1 VCEVCEGRSGL
12 LKTRAAVLRQQPGNW
27 EVLEVDL
34 DEPKQ
39 GEVLVRIAHS
49 GLCHSD
55 DHAAKGDVPVPLP
68 KNGGHEGSGVVEAI
82 GPGVESLAV
91 GDHIV
96 TSFVA
101 SCGKCR
107 WCASGMQNLC
117 DAGALFATG
126 AMPDGTF
133 RMYFEGQAVCGG
145 GASGT
150 FTELNVFSERCCI
163 KIHDDIPLDAA
174 CLVGCGVPTGFGSAV
189 HSAQVEP
196 GDVVI
201 VMGVGGVGAN
211 ALQGAQAAGA
221 SRIIAVDL
229 VASKRE
235 KALELGATDFTTSMD
250 KAADL
255 AQSLTNG
262 QGADSV
268 IITVG
273 LLQGEWVGQ
282 ALAAIRKGGIVAVT
296 AVGPKSLSSIPVN
309 LFELAMFQKRIQG
322 VLYGAGS
329 PRREV
334 QRLLDMYVAGRL
346 KLDELITA
354 RYSLSQ
360 INDGFQ
366 DMLEGKNIR
375 GVIDF

>member
-1 VCEVCEGRSGL
+1 
-12 LKTRAAVLRQQPGNW
+12 
-27 EVLEVDL
+27 
-34 DEPKQ
+34 
-39 GEVLVRIAHS
+39 
-49 GLCHSD
+49 
-55 DHAAKGDVPVPLP
+55 
-68 KNGGHEGSGVVEAI
+68 
-82 GPGVESLAV
+82 
-91 GDHIV
+91 
-96 TSFVA
+96 
-101 SCGKCR
+101 
-107 WCASGMQNLC
+107 
-117 DAGALFATG
+117 
-126 AMPDGTF
+126 
-133 RMYFEGQAVCGG
+133 
-145 GASGT
+145 
-150 FTELNVFSERCCI
+150 
-163 KIHDDIPLDAA
+163 
-174 CLVGCGVPTGFGSAV
+174 
-189 HSAQVEP
+189 
-196 GDVVI
+196 
-201 VMGVGGVGAN
+201 MGVGGVGAN